1 MSASPLADLHQALA
15 ATRREFPD
23 ARTLP
28 GVAYT
33 SAAVFA
39 TEQRELFARSWTCV
53 ARASDVRQPGDFLV
67 VEVAG
72 ESLLLLRAAD
82 GVLRAFYNV
91 CRHRGSRL
99 VLETCGRGATR
110 LLCPYHAWSY
120 QLDGSLGNAPQMP
133 ASFRRE
139 EHGLVPVRMEL
150 FHGFVF
156 VNLDTHAQPLA
167 TQFAQ
172 LPNLDRYRMG
182 ELVRGP
188 RLEYEVAANWK
199 LICEN
204 YSECYH
210 CPSAHPQLARLT
222 ELIGRSERAIEAGDC
237 FNGGPMRLR
246 DGVETM
252 SGSGRSPL
260 TRIAGLSDAEARL
273 VNYYVIYPTLL
284 LSPHPDYV
292 MVHLLW
298 PLAPDRTRI
307 VCDFLV
313 SVADAARGA
322 AELADVTGFWD
333 VTNRQDWQLCER
345 VQAAAGSRGF
355 LPGPYQ
361 TSEDCVH
368 TFDRW
373 YADRMAA
380 AT

>member
-1 MSASPLADLHQALA
+1 MSASPLADFRQSLTATRCDFPQAL
-15 ATRREFPD
+15 
-23 ARTLP
+23 TLP
-28 GVAYT
+28 GLAYT
-33 SAAVFA
+33 SDAVFA
-39 TEQRELFARSWTCV
+39 AERHEIFARSWSCV
-53 ARASDVRQPGDFLV
+53 ARASDVAAAGDLLV

-72 ESLLLLRAAD
+72 DSVLLLRGSD
-82 GVLRAFYNV
+82 GELRAFYNV

-99 VLETCGRGATR
+99 VLESCGHGATR

-120 QLDGSLGNAPQMP
+120 QIDGSLGSAPQMP
-133 ASFRRE
+133 PGFRRE
-139 EHGLVPVRMEL
+139 EHGLVPIRMEI

-156 VNLDTHAQPLA
+156 VNLDADAPALSVR
-167 TQFAQ
+167 FAQ
-172 LPNLDRYRMG
+172 LPNLDRYRMA

-188 RLEYEVAANWK
+188 RFHYEVAANWK

-210 CPSAHPQLARLT
+210 CPGAHPQLARLT
-222 ELIGRSERAIEAGDC
+222 ELIGRSERAMEVGDC

-246 DGVETM
+246 DGVATM

-260 TRIAGLSDAEARL
+260 SRIPGISDADARL
-273 VNYYVIYPTLL
+273 VSYYVIYPTLL

-298 PLAPDRTRI
+298 PLAPDRTRV
-307 VCDFLV
+307 VCEFLV
-313 SVADAARGA
+313 NATDRDAPGF
-322 AELADVTGFWD
+322 DPGDITDFWD

-355 LPGPYQ
+355 RPGPYQ

-373 YADRMAA
+373 YAERMAE